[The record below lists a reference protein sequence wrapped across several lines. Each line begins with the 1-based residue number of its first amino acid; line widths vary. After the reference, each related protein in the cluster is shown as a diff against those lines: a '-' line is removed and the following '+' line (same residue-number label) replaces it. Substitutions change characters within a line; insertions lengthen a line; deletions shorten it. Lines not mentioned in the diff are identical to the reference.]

1 MEHDQRKQQHDLHVQ
16 YHESESFD
24 DLNFSSKRRNSI
36 VISRNDSIKGTVL
49 QWLVVNFQSKNLTDD
64 HTLYYSYSESTRPA
78 GSDPHRYIFFLYQSI
93 DKISEN
99 KFERE
104 ERVHFSLQTYVVDN

>member
-24 DLNFSSKRRNSI
+24 DLNFSS
-36 VISRNDSIKGTVL
+36 TVL

>member
-1 MEHDQRKQQHDLHVQ
+1 MEHDQRKRQHDFHVQ
-16 YHESESFD
+16 YHESESRD

-36 VISRNDSIKGTVL
+36 IKCRNDSIKDTIL
-49 QWLVVNFQSKNLTDD
+49 HWLVVNLQSKNLTDD
-64 HTLYYSYSESTRPA
+64 HTLYYSYSGPTRPA
-78 GSDPHRYIFFLYQSI
+78 GSDPRRCIFFLYQSI